1 MAKLLS
7 SALMLMAVGLAPS
20 FAVAQ
25 SQQPMTRWEDYIPLA
40 SIIGSP
46 TERDLTYLNQSLLKK
61 GRCAA
66 AAVKNLPVSVAS
78 GQEMR
83 LVAAYEGSCTTGVGA
98 LVLTV
103 WTQPRKGVWQE
114 HNQWIVS
121 GADSNLVIPE
131 NSMDPQADP
140 FEGFETAF
148 QLDPFNASKL
158 PPWTTGK
165 VTPDLPLG
173 ISWRGGMERDLYET
187 VRHGNYQIFC
197 AYRYTMTCFADIP
210 GRNTS
215 QTPILVTQDYTI
227 MYGAKTPTAAL
238 DVLLGRTPSLTASE
252 LAIKDKAFDDLVDK
266 AARDAVEAAINQSTL
281 PDSTLATEKAAAK
294 AETPPAKKR

>member
-1 MAKLLS
+1 
-7 SALMLMAVGLAPS
+7 MLMAVGLAPS

>member
-1 MAKLLS
+1 MAKLVS
-7 SALMLMAVGLAPS
+7 SALMLMVFGLAPS

-25 SQQPMTRWEDYIPLA
+25 NRPPMTRWEDYIPLA
-40 SIIGSP
+40 SIIGNP

-61 GRCAA
+61 GRCAT
-66 AAVKNLPVSVAS
+66 AAVRNLPISVVT
-78 GQEMR
+78 GQEMK

-114 HNQWIVS
+114 HNQWIIS

-131 NSMDPQADP
+131 SSMDPQVDP

-148 QLDPFNASKL
+148 KLDPFDASKL

-173 ISWRGGMERDLYET
+173 INWRGGMERDLYEA
-187 VRHGNYQIFC
+187 VRQGDYQIFC

-210 GRNTS
+210 GRKTS

-238 DVLLGRTPSLTASE
+238 DVLLGTTPSLTASQ
-252 LAIKDKAFDDLVDK
+252 LAMKEKEIDDLVDK
-266 AARDAVEAAINQSTL
+266 AARDAVEAAINQGTL
-281 PDSTLATEKAAAK
+281 PDTTVATEKAAAK
-294 AETPPAKKR
+294 SKTAPAKKR

>member
-1 MAKLLS
+1 MAKLFS
-7 SALMLMAVGLAPS
+7 SALMLMVVGLAPS

-40 SIIGSP
+40 SIIGNP

-66 AAVKNLPVSVAS
+66 AAVKNLPVSVNT

-83 LVAAYEGSCTTGVGA
+83 LVAGYEGNCTTGVGA

-158 PPWTTGK
+158 PPWATGK

-173 ISWRGGMERDLYET
+173 INWRGGMERDLYET

-238 DVLLGRTPSLTASE
+238 DVLIGRTPSLTAGE
-252 LAIKDKAFDDLVDK
+252 LAIKEKAFDDLVDK
-266 AARDAVEAAINQSTL
+266 AARDAVEAAINQGTL
-281 PDSTLATEKAAAK
+281 PDATPATEKAAAK
-294 AETPPAKKR
+294 SKTAPAKKR